1 MFASEDRRYWHL
13 SSFYAYFRF
22 RGSYLRG
29 SASGSGTGSLR
40 PKNRRSRAAGPFSL
54 EADGT
59 REEGKEGERRG
70 KKRGRERKEGRDQH
84 NYLLLIIRPNLTIN
98 DNEK

>member
-1 MFASEDRRYWHL
+1 MIRAIQGHTIMMTNCRL
-13 SSFYAYFRF
+13 P
-22 RGSYLRG
+22 
-29 SASGSGTGSLR
+29 T
-40 PKNRRSRAAGPFSL
+40 KIRRSRAAGPFSS

>member
-1 MFASEDRRYWHL
+1 
-13 SSFYAYFRF
+13 
-22 RGSYLRG
+22 
-29 SASGSGTGSLR
+29 
-40 PKNRRSRAAGPFSL
+40 L

-98 DNEK
+98 ITIYS